1 LRYSAGGQFRPT
13 AADSDVQAANEEA
26 AARLSAWEA
35 AARLADGR
43 LTCETLARS
52 CLARIEQ
59 REAAVG
65 AWQCFDADRILANAK
80 ALDRGP
86 RHGPLHG
93 LPIGVKDV
101 IDTRDLPTELG
112 SPIYHG
118 RRPAEDADCVAR
130 ARAAGALVFGKTVT
144 TEFADWYAGKT
155 RNPLNPSRTPGGS
168 SSGSAAAVADWMVP
182 LAFGTQTGGSVN
194 RPASFCGVVGYKPS
208 YRQHSLS
215 GVRSL
220 APSMD
225 TLGFFGRTVACVD
238 LFSSALAGGH
248 PAPAPDAETAP
259 SFGVWRMAW
268 QAEKVSRAAWQT
280 LDHAIACA
288 TAAGAEIEE
297 LRFPA
302 QFDPLIDL
310 QVSLYDYERARAL
323 RPEWETSP
331 ALLSE
336 PLREGIERGLGI
348 SDAEADRYR
357 TELAQLRIRF
367 ADIVA
372 DVDAVL
378 TPAATGEAPEGLS
391 DTGNPLFS
399 KPFTVLYGPA
409 VSVPCWHGP
418 AGLPIGVQ
426 VAGAFGEDRRT
437 LAAAAWLE
445 RAITARA

>member
-1 LRYSAGGQFRPT
+1 MQT
-13 AADSDVQAANEEA
+13 ANHKAPE
-26 AARLSAWEA
+26 RLSAWEA

-43 LTCETLARS
+43 LTCEALARS

-59 REAAVG
+59 REPEVG
-65 AWQCFDADRILANAK
+65 AWQYFEADRILADAK

-86 RHGPLHG
+86 RRGPLHG
-93 LPIGVKDV
+93 LPVGVKDV

-112 SPIYHG
+112 SPIYRG

-130 ARAAGALVFGKTVT
+130 AKAAGALVFGKTVT

-155 RNPLNPSRTPGGS
+155 RNPLDPSRTPGGS

-194 RPASFCGVVGYKPS
+194 RPASFCGIVGYKPT

-238 LFSSALAGGH
+238 LFSSALVGGH
-248 PAPAPDAETAP
+248 PAPPPDAETTP
-259 SFGVWRMAW
+259 SFGVWRMPW
-268 QAEKVSRAAWQT
+268 QAASVGSAAWQT
-280 LDHAIACA
+280 IDHAIACA
-288 TAAGAEIEE
+288 TAAGAEMEE

-323 RPEWETSP
+323 RREWETSP

-336 PLREGIERGLGI
+336 PLRQGIERGLAI
-348 SDAEADRYR
+348 SDADADRYR
-357 TELAQLRIRF
+357 AKLAQLRIRF

-409 VSVPCWHGP
+409 ISVPCGQGP
-418 AGLPIGVQ
+418 GGLPIGVQ

-445 RAITARA
+445 GVLAART